1 MLADMLA
8 AVPRRA
14 WSVLLATL
22 LPLAAT
28 ADSSTTADG
37 WECLGT
43 RDGITTYRRAVPG
56 SPVVAIKGDGI
67 VEAPILRVASVV
79 LDTTRLHEWTDSL
92 GAARRI
98 RIISWTE
105 FVEYDHIRTPFILK
119 DRDFVVQTN
128 LEFAPK
134 QKQIVLRMR
143 SVTDPLAPA
152 TSRVRGEL
160 MQSSYVLT
168 GLDHGRRTR
177 MIADVHADPKGS
189 VPKWIVN
196 HYQKGWAYDTITRLR
211 EQVKKLEIE
220 DDAELERIL
229 AKEGYFD

>member
-1 MLADMLA
+1 
-8 AVPRRA
+8 VRRHA
-14 WSVLLATL
+14 RSALLATL

-28 ADSSTTADG
+28 ADTSTSTDT
-37 WECLGT
+37 WERLGT
-43 RDGITTYRRAVPG
+43 SDGITTYRREVPG

-67 VEAPILRVASVV
+67 VDAPILRVASVI

-92 GAARRI
+92 AAARRI
-98 RIISWTE
+98 RTVSRAE

-119 DRDFVVQTN
+119 DRDFVVQTSVE
-128 LEFAPK
+128 LLPK
-134 QKQIVLRMR
+134 EKQIVLRMR
-143 SVTDPLAPA
+143 SVADPAAPA
-152 TSRVRGEL
+152 TSYVRGEL
-160 MQSSYVLT
+160 MQSRYVLT

-196 HYQKGWAYDTITRLR
+196 HYQKGWAHDTITRLR
-211 EQVKKLEIE
+211 DQVKRPDIE